1 MFAIPLI
8 IASVLLTVRGYHL
21 AEDSLRQSESE
32 GKIWAVIV
40 AGSSNWWNYRHQSD
54 VCHLYHLLTKQHGIP
69 RKNVITMMYNDIAF
83 NEENPR
89 QGEIINAVHGKDVYE
104 GVMIDYMGSDVTPQ
118 NFLDILSGKSLN
130 VGSGKTLK
138 SGPKDTVLVNFVDHG
153 APGILGFPNDELHL
167 ANLTLV
173 LEQMFNN
180 NRYKQMFWY
189 VEACYSG
196 SMFKNLSSSMNI
208 TVHTAANE
216 EESSYACFYDNEIGV
231 YLGDCWS
238 TNWMNNTEQFL
249 PNLAQETIEQQYQI
263 VKNETVFSHA
273 SIYGDLVYIFKEP
286 ISTFLGHSRSETK
299 PKPASRRNISSRRTA
314 ATPDV
319 MLEHLKE
326 KMSRLVAVN
335 SVEAERLDK
344 EIRYHIQTE
353 GKVQE
358 ILGEISDQVTA
369 SRSRDGEIV
378 SVVYKRPQSIEYPE
392 CNRDVLSAFFS
403 QCYKMQT
410 HPYITKYLYR
420 LTNLCNAFNSK
431 IIVSAVTRMCPQKF

>member
-1 MFAIPLI
+1 MVMFAIAVI
-8 IASVLLTVRGYHL
+8 TASFLLNVQGYHPI
-21 AEDSLRQSESE
+21 EDVLNQSESP

-54 VCHLYHLLTKQHGIP
+54 VCHLYQLLTKHHGIP

-104 GVMIDYMGSDVTPQ
+104 GVMIDYMGRDVTPQ
-118 NFLDILSGKSLN
+118 NFLDILMGKHLS

-153 APGILGFPNDELHL
+153 APGILGFPYDELHL
-167 ANLTLV
+167 ANLTSV
-173 LEQMFNN
+173 LNQMFNR
-180 NRYKQMFWY
+180 NRYHQMFWY

-196 SMFKNLSSSMNI
+196 SMFKNLSPNMNM

-231 YLGDCWS
+231 YLSDCWS
-238 TNWMNNTEQFL
+238 VNWMNNTEQFL
-249 PNLAQETIEQQYQI
+249 PNLAQETIEQQYKI
-263 VKNETVFSHA
+263 VKDETEMSHA
-273 SIYGDLVYIFKEP
+273 SIYGDLEYIFKEP
-286 ISTFLGHSRSETK
+286 ISTFLGHAKAAAK
-299 PKPASRRNISSRRTA
+299 PKPNSGRKITYRKT

-319 MLEHLKE
+319 MLEYLKE
-326 KMSRLVAVN
+326 KKGRMMAEN
-335 SVEAERLDK
+335 SEEAERLDE
-344 EIRYHIQTE
+344 EINYHIQTE

-358 ILGEISDQVTA
+358 ILKQISRQVTGSWKMVA
-369 SRSRDGEIV
+369 VFSKS
-378 SVVYKRPQSIEYPE
+378 PQSIEHPE
-392 CNRDVLSAFFS
+392 CNKDVLSTFFS

-420 LTNLCNAFNSK
+420 LTNLCNVYNSK
-431 IIVSAVTRMCPQKF
+431 IIVSAVSNMCSLKF